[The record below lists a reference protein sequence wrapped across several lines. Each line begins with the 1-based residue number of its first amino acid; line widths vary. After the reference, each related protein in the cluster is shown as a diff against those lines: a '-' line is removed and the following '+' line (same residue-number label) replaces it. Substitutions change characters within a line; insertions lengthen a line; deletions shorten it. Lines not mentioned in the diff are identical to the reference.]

1 MIDASK
7 NSQPVDLSYLS
18 DMAGDSPE
26 FMIEMIDL
34 FKSQT
39 PVYIAELE
47 QAVKEN
53 DWAKVSMHA
62 HRVKPTFIYVGRDD
76 AKNHMQMMENNAK
89 NGEDLDKMPH
99 ALDEIKSMLEVLYQ
113 QLAVARRALEQRVG
127 S

>member
-47 QAVKEN
+47 QAVKEK
-53 DWAKVSMHA
+53 DWTKVSMHA

-76 AKNHMQMMENNAK
+76 AKNHMQLMENNAK
-89 NGEDLDKMPH
+89 AGQDLDQIPQ
-99 ALDEIKSMLEVLYQ
+99 ALEELKSMLASLYQ
-113 QLAVARRALEQRVG
+113 QLDIARQDLEARI
-127 S
+127 